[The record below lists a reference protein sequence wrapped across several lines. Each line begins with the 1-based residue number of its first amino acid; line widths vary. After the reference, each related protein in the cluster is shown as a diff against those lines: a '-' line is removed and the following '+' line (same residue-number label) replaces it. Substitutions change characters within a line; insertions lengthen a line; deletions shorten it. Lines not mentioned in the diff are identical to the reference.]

1 MILQYMHRIAGIRQE
16 TLSLK
21 GERVS
26 HVVME
31 TLEEI
36 FKLVQFDTLDFEYTF
51 LDDEVYYF
59 VSYH

>member
-1 MILQYMHRIAGIRQE
+1 MHRIAGIRQE